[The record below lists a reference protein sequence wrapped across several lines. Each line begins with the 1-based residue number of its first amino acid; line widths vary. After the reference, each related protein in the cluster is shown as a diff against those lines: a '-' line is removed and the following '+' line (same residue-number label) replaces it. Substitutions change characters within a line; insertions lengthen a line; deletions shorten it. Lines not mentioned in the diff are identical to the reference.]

1 MNYTLSID
9 LIIKQLL
16 EQKDCVILPDFGG
29 FIVRDSPAAFMES
42 QNLIKPATKS
52 VFFNQTI
59 KDNDGELI
67 AAIQKNGSM
76 DYDSAFL
83 SYKHWHAELA
93 NDLKLHNNYHLL
105 NLGLFHQREDGAI
118 WFESNPKINF
128 NLDSYGLFPVQV
140 LKQEKTISQT
150 KELVFKPLADN
161 KGIEKVKESAKL
173 NYKKWLVAASIAA
186 IAHISYLFFETP
198 TPFDHASVFPIT
210 SIEKVDEKELPIVE
224 FPEVKNEEIIVE
236 ETQPIEEVKENI
248 EIQTPI
254 IQETPIETS
263 PIIEPEK
270 TIASDEVAVVIF
282 KKVIAKYRFK
292 INANFHAKDIK
303 NKGENAE
310 VIEENKWFIVYQY

>member
-1 MNYTLSID
+1 MNSYLSID

-29 FIVRDSPAAFMES
+29 FIVRDSPATFIES
-42 QNLIKPATKS
+42 QNMIKPATKS

-67 AAIQKNGSM
+67 AAIQKNRSL

-83 SYKHWHAELA
+83 SYKQWYSELT

-118 WFESNPKINF
+118 WFESNPKVNF
-128 NLDSYGLFPVQV
+128 NIDSYGLFPVQAI
-140 LKQEKTISQT
+140 KQEKAISHT
-150 KELVFKPLADN
+150 KEIIFKPLADN
-161 KGIEKVKESAKL
+161 KGIEKVRESAKL

-198 TPFDHASVFPIT
+198 TPFNQASIVPSVSLET
-210 SIEKVDEKELPIVE
+210 LTEKELPTVD
-224 FPEVKNEEIIVE
+224 FPEVQNEEIIVE
-236 ETQPIEEVKENI
+236 ETQPIEAVKENI

-254 IQETPIETS
+254 IEEKSFETAPTIEQEINIENN
-263 PIIEPEK
+263 K
-270 TIASDEVAVVIF
+270 VVSVS
-282 KKVIAKYRFK
+282 KKAIAKYRFK
-292 INANFHAKDIK
+292 INANFHAKDIE

-310 VIEENKWFIVYQY
+310 VIEENNWFIVYQY